1 MSDITKKGHFYQ
13 IIRTLKIPPS
23 PTQNLFKRF
32 KYFMRGGRVRKSEV
46 TFCLDFGLQSLF
58 IWRTLCTGV
67 YFDLKVTKSNKLLG
81 NFRHFH
87 ERCAQGDYCLTTS
100 VPWGLVNPRGVLNI
114 YDEVFFFAKL
124 VNGFSRIRTEYG
136 NLLQND
142 SRSFNI
148 FMLIYKRW
156 SQQKQGSRMKEY
168 TLQKNIPY
176 FSIKKGWLHRYL
188 QLTFLNLIPQVL
200 VWLA

>member
-100 VPWGLVNPRGVLNI
+100 VPWGLFNPRGVLNI

-142 SRSFNI
+142 SRSFKI
-148 FMLIYKRW
+148 FMLIYNDEASKN
-156 SQQKQGSRMKEY
+156 KEAEW
-168 TLQKNIPY
+168 KSIPY
-176 FSIKKGWLHRYL
+176 KKIYL
-188 QLTFLNLIPQVL
+188 IFPSKKVDYIDIYN
-200 VWLA
+200 